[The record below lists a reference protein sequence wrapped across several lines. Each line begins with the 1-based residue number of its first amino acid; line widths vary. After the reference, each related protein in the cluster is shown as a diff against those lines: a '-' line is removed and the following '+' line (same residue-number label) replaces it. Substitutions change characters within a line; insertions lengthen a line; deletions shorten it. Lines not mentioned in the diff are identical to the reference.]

1 MKLAKSAKITN
12 EEYFEIGGE
21 NIIARAF
28 KTRNSRGHIV
38 LREKTN
44 EYISKIYYHNR
55 TWENYTFQSVL
66 KEACENIG
74 YTKEFKE
81 YDDKRC
87 HREHEET
94 KAFLKSFEEMYNKTS
109 DTFKEKV
116 KDITLNRMED
126 AKVVKT
132 LMAFDILLNK

>member
-1 MKLAKSAKITN
+1 MKLAKSTKITN

-21 NIIARAF
+21 NLIARTF
-28 KTRNSRGHIV
+28 ETRNSWGHIV
-38 LREKTN
+38 LREKTYD
-44 EYISKIYYHNR
+44 YIAKAYYYNR
-55 TWENYTFQSVL
+55 TWENYTYQSVL

-74 YTKEFKE
+74 LTKEFKE

-109 DTFKEKV
+109 DTFKEKA
-116 KDITLNRMED
+116 KDITLNSMED

-132 LMAFDILLNK
+132 LMAFDILLNQ